1 MSQILQYCS
10 YSSLRC
16 NLEFPRLPPPI
27 SATVATPQIATDWTF
42 QISTPRHFSTTT
54 PPYCASWLS
63 SNLLS
68 FRRTGCES
76 KIVILAC
83 ILSQN
88 NHRSLNQLILPSYRV
103 LTRSHG
109 EKRRKDTKR
118 QSVHERSWVKR
129 TTSSIH
135 DLLEVE

>member
-10 YSSLRC
+10 YSSPRC
-16 NLEFPRLPPPI
+16 NLEFPRLLPPI

-42 QISTPRHFSTTT
+42 QISTPRQFSTTT
-54 PPYCASWLS
+54 PQYCASWLS

-68 FRRTGCES
+68 FRPTGYKS

-83 ILSQN
+83 IISQN
-88 NHRSLNQLILPSYRV
+88 NHRSLNQLILTYCIVS
-103 LTRSHG
+103 TRSHG

-118 QSVHERSWVKR
+118 QSVHGRSWVKR

>member
-54 PPYCASWLS
+54 PPYCASRLS

-83 ILSQN
+83 MLSQN
-88 NHRSLNQLILPSYRV
+88 NHRSLNQLILLSCIV
-103 LTRSHG
+103 STRSHG
-109 EKRRKDTKR
+109 EKRINTKY
-118 QSVHERSWVKR
+118 QSVNESSWVK
-129 TTSSIH
+129 TTSSSIH
-135 DLLEVE
+135 DLLVVE

>member
-54 PPYCASWLS
+54 PPYCASRLS

-83 ILSQN
+83 MLSQN
-88 NHRSLNQLILPSYRV
+88 NHRSLNQLILLSCIV
-103 LTRSHG
+103 STRSHG
-109 EKRRKDTKR
+109 EKRINTKY
-118 QSVHERSWVKR
+118 QSVNERSWVKT